1 MLNTILVHVNK
12 SSVWI
17 LKFFTIVTHLDI
29 LPISK
34 RVKKSKDAIKR
45 KLLIIVTHVITFI
58 EKNITCVE
66 NTSFSLQ
73 ALDFCRD
80 GH

>member
-17 LKFFTIVTHLDI
+17 FKFFTIVTHLDI
-29 LPISK
+29 LPRK
-34 RVKKSKDAIKR
+34 QTCEKVKGCNLKKTVNYRNPRYNFYKKKYHLR
-45 KLLIIVTHVITFI
+45 
-58 EKNITCVE
+58 E